1 MNIIFKIIE
10 YLPETNQIIVK
21 FSRQNSAK
29 SIDAQYEIAMS
40 LDSLDLT
47 DNVSLVDSICEMGLP
62 EIKKQDKRDDIL
74 TSNIINDIS
83 EVEDVDISKMIGNVY
98 GLPEKNLTHVKSVR
112 LKKIKV

>member
-10 YLPETNQIIVK
+10 HLPETNQITVK

-29 SIDAQYEIAMS
+29 SIDERYEIAMS

-62 EIKKQDKRDDIL
+62 EIRSQDKNDDIL
-74 TSNIINDIS
+74 TSNIMSDIS
-83 EVEDVDISKMIGNVY
+83 EEDEIDITKMIGQVY
-98 GLPEKNLTHVKSVR
+98 GTSEGDLSHAKSVR
-112 LKKIKV
+112 LNKIKV